1 MELLP
6 NELLDEII
14 YFLSAPPPSLR
25 RLHQPPSAR
34 TSESSTRPLKNLSLT
49 CSHLYALAQP
59 QLFSHCCFKLKDL
72 EEYLSF
78 VSESDLNR
86 YVVSVVVEIDG
97 LGDRGD
103 SGWWQRLLTSLTLR
117 RLTVVAP
124 PSVIG
129 EMFGMQIPQEHS
141 WAFEIPH
148 QIVQLECDPQSY
160 HTISQADEHATLL
173 DCLPWNS
180 MGFNESSSLK
190 AYNHYEYF
198 LYQVPS
204 IFHRWSIWASDHLS
218 EQPHPHLHS
227 SSPLRSLTSFTY
239 VAVFPFYNHVQL
251 VLDVVENM
259 PSLHSLKIQLGPSQ
273 NDRVTELEQR
283 GSMDPSDPWM
293 ELATGYSLIAH
304 AVRNLG
310 RRGRLSSFTACDYE
324 IEPVRAE
331 IDVILGDI
339 LCDGPW
345 THDGHGTWT
354 KRFIDEVKEYKTNVD
369 DI

>member
-34 TSESSTRPLKNLSLT
+34 TSESGTRPLKNLSLT
-49 CSHLYALAQP
+49 CSRLLALARP
-59 QLFSHCCFKLKDL
+59 RLFSHGCFELKDL
-72 EEYLSF
+72 DEYLSF
-78 VSESDLNR
+78 VSKSDLSR
-86 YVVSVVVEIDG
+86 YVASLVVEIDG
-97 LGDRGD
+97 LNDRGN
-103 SGWWQRLLTSLTLR
+103 SGWWQRLLSSLAPR

-129 EMFGMQIPQEHS
+129 EMFGMQIPQEHN

-160 HTISQADEHATLL
+160 HAISQADGHATLL
-173 DCLPWNS
+173 NYLPWTS
-180 MGFNESSSLK
+180 MAFNESSSLK

-204 IFHRWSIWASDHLS
+204 IFHRWSIWALDHFPS
-218 EQPHPHLHS
+218 EQPPPHPHL
-227 SSPLRSLTSFTY
+227 SSPLGNLTSFTY
-239 VAVFPFYNHVQL
+239 IAVFPFYNHVQL
-251 VLDVVENM
+251 VLDAVENM
-259 PSLHSLKIQLGPSQ
+259 TSLYSLKIQLGPSQ

-310 RRGRLSSFTACDYE
+310 RRGRLSSFTSCDYE
-324 IEPVRAE
+324 MEPVRAE

-354 KRFIDEVKEYKTNVD
+354 KRVVDENE
-369 DI
+369 DIRPL

>member
-1 MELLP
+1 MESLP

-14 YFLSAPPPSLR
+14 YLLSAPPPSLK

-34 TSESSTRPLKNLSLT
+34 IPKLSNCILKNLSLT
-49 CSHLYALAQP
+49 CSRLCALVRP
-59 QLFSHCCFKLKDL
+59 RLFSHGCFKLQGL

-78 VSESDLNR
+78 VSESDLSR
-86 YVVSVVVEIDG
+86 YVTSVVVEINSPNDSG
-97 LGDRGD
+97 N
-103 SGWWQRLLTSLTLR
+103 SGWWQRLLSSLTPR
-117 RLTVVAP
+117 CLTVVAP

-141 WAFEIPH
+141 WAFEIRH
-148 QIVQLECDPQSY
+148 QIVQLKCDLQSY
-160 HTISQADEHATLL
+160 HTISQADKHTNLL
-173 DCLPWNS
+173 DYPPWTS
-180 MGFNESSSLK
+180 MTFNESSSLK

-204 IFHRWSIWASDHLS
+204 IFHRWSIWASDNFPS
-218 EQPHPHLHS
+218 GQPPPRSHPP
-227 SSPLRSLTSFTY
+227 SPLRNLISFTY
-239 VAVFPFYNHVQL
+239 IAVFPFYNHVQL

-259 PSLHSLKIQLGPSQ
+259 PNLHSLKVQLGPSQ

-310 RRGRLSSFTACDYE
+310 RRGCLTSFTACDYE
-324 IEPVRAE
+324 MEPVRAE

-339 LCDGPW
+339 LCDGLW

-354 KRFIDEVKEYKTNVD
+354 KKVTEVDSV
-369 DI
+369 